1 MKDNEMNEREM
12 KKGEMKVIVEK
23 EFGGERALFAV
34 KNVELRGCTFHPG
47 ESALKCTAN
56 IVAENCLFEGKYP
69 FWHTD
74 GFRVTDCTFTPGAR
88 AALWYS
94 RDLVMKHTRVDAPK
108 MFREMDHL
116 ELEDVEIPD
125 AQETLW
131 SCRDVKLRN
140 VSVKNADYLFMHGAD
155 IDIENYRQQGNYS
168 FQYCRNVVIRNAVI
182 DSKDAFW
189 ETENVTIYDSELTG
203 EYLGWHSKGLK
214 LVRCKI
220 NGTQPLCYAENLV
233 MEDCVMGDEC
243 DLAFEDSTV
252 EATVDSAIVSVK
264 NPRSGSIKALAI
276 GEVILDENLRA
287 PGDCKIVRTV

>member
-1 MKDNEMNEREM
+1 MNEREM
-12 KKGEMKVIVEK
+12 KKGEMKVIVGK

-108 MFREMDHL
+108 MFREMEHL

-140 VSVKNADYLFMHGAD
+140 VTVKNADYLFMHGAD

>member
-12 KKGEMKVIVEK
+12 KKGEMKVIVGK

-108 MFREMDHL
+108 MFREMEHL

-140 VSVKNADYLFMHGAD
+140 VTFKNADYLFMHGAD

>member
-189 ETENVTIYDSELTG
+189 ETENVTIYDSGLTG

-220 NGTQPLCYAENLV
+220 NGTQPLCYAEDLV

>member
-12 KKGEMKVIVEK
+12 KKGEMKVIVGK

-108 MFREMDHL
+108 MFREMEHL

-140 VSVKNADYLFMHGAD
+140 VTVKNADYLFMHGAD
-155 IDIENYRQQGNYS
+155 IDIENYRQQGNYP

>member
-12 KKGEMKVIVEK
+12 KEDGMKVIVGK